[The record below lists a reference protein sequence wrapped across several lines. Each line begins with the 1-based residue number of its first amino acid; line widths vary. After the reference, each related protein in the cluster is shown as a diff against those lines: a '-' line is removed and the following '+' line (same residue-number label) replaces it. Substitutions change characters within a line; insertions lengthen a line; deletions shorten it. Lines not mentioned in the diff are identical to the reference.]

1 MKQKQPARNMVV
13 PNRLFFMG
21 TIIKGNTT
29 PYADWETDINGPGGK
44 AVYLTIM
51 RVVSSIE
58 YTAYK

>member
-1 MKQKQPARNMVV
+1 
-13 PNRLFFMG
+13 MG